1 MLLIGVLNA
10 KYAGHRVRKLMSR
23 RLQSNNSYVSLKFI
37 FNVNGKKEW
46 KENSSNTFPMV
57 CSYDSV

>member
-37 FNVNGKKEW
+37 FNVNDKKERE
-46 KENSSNTFPMV
+46 ENSSDTFPMV
-57 CSYDSV
+57 